1 MLGSGVFR
9 ANRQPAASHRPHPGA
24 TTSGGKPDSATKN
37 GNMGLAWP
45 HKRWQWRAPTSGGIM
60 RIGRHLDFPTHS
72 PARTADFVSVHEMH
86 QFLLHIIFVIVTIT
100 VHSRC
105 SCLLSGPV

>member
-1 MLGSGVFR
+1 MCLGQIGNLLHPT
-9 ANRQPAASHRPHPGA
+9 APTPAQQLPEENRTRRRNFDGC
-24 TTSGGKPDSATKN
+24 
-37 GNMGLAWP
+37 MGLAWP